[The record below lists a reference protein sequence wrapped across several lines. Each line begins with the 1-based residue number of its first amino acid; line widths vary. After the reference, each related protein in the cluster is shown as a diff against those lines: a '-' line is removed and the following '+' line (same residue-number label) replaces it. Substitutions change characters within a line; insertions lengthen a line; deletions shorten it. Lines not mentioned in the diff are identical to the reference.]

1 MSNTTTYDDYLKNYF
16 NERPALLF
24 FGERFIKD
32 VFDPSI
38 ERFLNAYDGKGNAKF
53 VDAIKKYIE
62 TFSDAQIDVLK
73 RMTEV
78 IVYDSLSAMLDL
90 FVLRP
95 ELSITVEQNGE
106 KIDILEISDSF
117 CNDMIGDDGCI
128 DLFSKYSDVK

>member
-1 MSNTTTYDDYLKNYF
+1 MANTSAYDDYLKNYF

-32 VFDPSI
+32 VYDPSLGT
-38 ERFLNAYDGKGNAKF
+38 FLDAYDGKGNPQF
-53 VDAIKKYIE
+53 VDAVRKYIG
-62 TFSDAQIDVLK
+62 TFSDEQIDALK
-73 RMTEV
+73 KLTEA
-78 IVYDSLSAMLDL
+78 IVYRSLSAMLDL

-106 KIDILEISDSF
+106 KVDILEISDSF

-128 DLFSKYSDVK
+128 DLFSKDPNVK

>member
-1 MSNTTTYDDYLKNYF
+1 MSNNKSYDDYLKNYF

-38 ERFLNAYDGKGNAKF
+38 ERFLKAYDGKGNTQF
-53 VDAIKKYIE
+53 VNAVKKYIE
-62 TFSDAQIDVLK
+62 TFSDEQIDSLK
-73 RMTEV
+73 KLTEA

-106 KIDILEISDSF
+106 KVDILKISDSF
-117 CNDMIGDDGCI
+117 CSDMIGDDGCI
-128 DLFSKYSDVK
+128 DLFSKYPNLK

>member
-1 MSNTTTYDDYLKNYF
+1 MSNNKTYDDYLKNYF
-16 NERPALLF
+16 NKRPALLF

-38 ERFLNAYDGKGNAKF
+38 ERFLKAYDGEGNTQF

-62 TFSDAQIDVLK
+62 IFSEEQIEVLK
-73 RMTEV
+73 KLTED

-95 ELSITVEQNGE
+95 ELSITVEQDGE
-106 KIDILEISDSF
+106 KVDILEISDSF
-117 CNDMIGDDGCI
+117 CNDIIGDDGCI
-128 DLFSKYSDVK
+128 DLFSKYPNVK